1 MFIFPLTLSEAS
13 GTFVGLEAQALI
25 RSALGPAPA
34 LVILSGAAFIGL
46 GMIRGH
52 RRLVDLA
59 FYLFASLLT
68 LSLIWPAS
76 SSVSP
81 SDVQSQA
88 ASGQAIQDASGL
100 LPGRA
105 GLQIPRVE
113 VELLRAIS
121 GMWVNVARAI
131 NSDGDRPFSEVAPI
145 SWLMRQGLS
154 GEATA
159 LIREWTSACV
169 MPARKRLLDRG
180 GGANSEELLPF
191 PGSALHGVMGDITV
205 QMGNDFILCGPQSD
219 VIMTVARTE
228 VEGFLSPGGNSM
240 SQIWSSE
247 LSIAPAEVV
256 KFLIMREVRRASG
269 PEIQPVSLT
278 GLYATMRVITSMS
291 GGIKDAAIGTLN
303 LQGGDVL
310 AGLGSAL
317 TGGVS
322 SAVSDLAVS
331 VQALVGKALFVTK
344 FSSDIVG
351 VLQAVILA
359 VFPFVALVALTPGKH
374 ILTLV
379 SYVYLLVAIYSMPFA
394 WALVDLLSDI
404 ALSQAG
410 SLTLVTNPVVTLE
423 AMASALIIVTIGT
436 WVALFGLAFAI
447 LLPIAGGASM
457 VIRGARGV

>member
-1 MFIFPLTLSEAS
+1 
-13 GTFVGLEAQALI
+13 
-25 RSALGPAPA
+25 
-34 LVILSGAAFIGL
+34 
-46 GMIRGH
+46 
-52 RRLVDLA
+52 
-59 FYLFASLLT
+59 
-68 LSLIWPAS
+68 
-76 SSVSP
+76 
-81 SDVQSQA
+81 
-88 ASGQAIQDASGL
+88 
-100 LPGRA
+100 
-105 GLQIPRVE
+105 
-113 VELLRAIS
+113 
-121 GMWVNVARAI
+121 
-131 NSDGDRPFSEVAPI
+131 
-145 SWLMRQGLS
+145 MRQGLS

>member
-131 NSDGDRPFSEVAPI
+131 NSDGDRPFSEVAR
-145 SWLMRQGLS
+145 S
-154 GEATA
+154 
-159 LIREWTSACV
+159 
-169 MPARKRLLDRG
+169 RG
-180 GGANSEELLPF
+180 
-191 PGSALHGVMGDITV
+191 
-205 QMGNDFILCGPQSD
+205 
-219 VIMTVARTE
+219 
-228 VEGFLSPGGNSM
+228 
-240 SQIWSSE
+240 
-247 LSIAPAEVV
+247 
-256 KFLIMREVRRASG
+256 
-269 PEIQPVSLT
+269 
-278 GLYATMRVITSMS
+278 
-291 GGIKDAAIGTLN
+291 
-303 LQGGDVL
+303 
-310 AGLGSAL
+310 
-317 TGGVS
+317 
-322 SAVSDLAVS
+322 
-331 VQALVGKALFVTK
+331 
-344 FSSDIVG
+344 
-351 VLQAVILA
+351 
-359 VFPFVALVALTPGKH
+359 
-374 ILTLV
+374 
-379 SYVYLLVAIYSMPFA
+379 
-394 WALVDLLSDI
+394 
-404 ALSQAG
+404 
-410 SLTLVTNPVVTLE
+410 
-423 AMASALIIVTIGT
+423 
-436 WVALFGLAFAI
+436 
-447 LLPIAGGASM
+447 
-457 VIRGARGV
+457 